1 MGSCQ
6 LVIKEACQQRYP
18 VLSAFSWPLAS
29 LLARKIPRSCQ
40 SCFSSAS
47 PATML
52 LCLGGLTSRRQLLQ
66 ALSQDLEALVKPL
79 LVLILKTLTKKQEME
94 DQMMTLMLQLM
105 LVLLLMMQ
113 VPLILMPMLKL
124 PLVLMKK
131 LLLLQLLP
139 SAPTPL
145 LQLYI
150 GQPLLFTDL
159 PLLFTS
165 QHLPQLLSSQPLQL
179 LTSPM
184 LTPTLL
190 RMLSTPTSTLSKM
203 TTVAMTLGLRKPG
216 RESSPMG
223 SIMCSC
229 LMGGSRLSPT
239 LSMVETAMWLM
250 FSMLGRLSTQW
261 L

>member
-165 QHLPQLLSSQPLQL
+165 QHLPQLLSSKLLLFTDQPLPLLYTSLPLPLLLSSQPLQL

-203 TTVAMTLGLRKPG
+203 TTVAMTLELRSQG
-216 RESSPMG
+216 ER
-223 SIMCSC
+223 
-229 LMGGSRLSPT
+229 
-239 LSMVETAMWLM
+239 AH
-250 FSMLGRLSTQW
+250 QW
-261 L
+261 AV